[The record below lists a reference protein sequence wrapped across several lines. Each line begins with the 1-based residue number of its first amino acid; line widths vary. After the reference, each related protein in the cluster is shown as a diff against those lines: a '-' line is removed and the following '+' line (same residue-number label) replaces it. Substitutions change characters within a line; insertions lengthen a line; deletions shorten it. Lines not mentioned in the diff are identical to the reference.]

1 MTAERMSGGSG
12 IILKDRDSWYAWYGA
27 LKLRAYEMRVWH
39 QIDPDEQ
46 SNDEEEEPEFP
57 AFEKARARLLG
68 RFLLEN
74 AKTAEPPTPESL
86 SSGSSEPLAK
96 PPFSIYHIRSTLC
109 GSLVT
114 WIERTIDSVLY
125 RTALLKLVNRNKT
138 GIKELLRTLR
148 EMLVP
153 SKNNFEMAN
162 AGRHVARLKSGKRSG
177 IKPRS

>member
-1 MTAERMSGGSG
+1 MEPIDDLIMTAERMSGGSG

-39 QIDPDEQ
+39 KIDPDEQ

-96 PPFSIYHIRSTLC
+96 PPFSVSPTDLQVECELERMRDSY
-109 GSLVT
+109 VT
-114 WIERTIDSVLY
+114 
-125 RTALLKLVNRNKT
+125 
-138 GIKELLRTLR
+138 
-148 EMLVP
+148 
-153 SKNNFEMAN
+153 
-162 AGRHVARLKSGKRSG
+162 
-177 IKPRS
+177 